1 MNLKNESDIECVRE
15 LFQKWW
21 QDKYHNGNPPRFGWV
36 HWRDGEGYSV
46 TEDDSVFQDLWEAF
60 QAAWTA
66 CNLADALKREG
77 Q

>member
-1 MNLKNESDIECVRE
+1 MTKIVESDIECVRE

-21 QDKYHNGNPPRFGWV
+21 QDKYHNGNPPRFGWA
-36 HWRDGEGYSV
+36 HWRDGEGYS
-46 TEDDSVFQDLWEAF
+46 EDDDELQGLWEAF

-66 CNLADALKREG
+66 RYLADALEGEG